1 MPTYTFEGIDAQ
13 GREVRSEVDAGTE
26 QEALTR
32 IRSMGVRPVRVSAK
46 SGGRGGAA
54 APASAKKRGGVLGS
68 IGGVSGKAVTQFTR
82 QFATLIDAGL
92 PIVRSLDIL
101 ANQQKVGPFRGIIE
115 AISDDVKG
123 GSSLSESMSKHPKA
137 YDRLYVNMVKAGEA
151 GGVLDTILT
160 RLAEFREKSE
170 ALRRK
175 IIGSMVYPTVVML
188 IATVI
193 LAFIMIFVIPKFKI
207 MFDEMQLKEGLPAL
221 TELLITIANTIKAYW
236 YLLPAIPFLFWVA
249 LKLVA
254 SNPSG
259 RYALDTMK
267 LNIPIFGQII
277 RKGAV
282 SRFCR
287 TLGTLLESGVSIL
300 DALNILRGA
309 IGNAVISN
317 AVGEVHAAIRE
328 GDNIATPLKRCK
340 AFDDLVVNMIDVGE
354 ETGELPKML
363 TKIADNYDSEV
374 DATVSGLTAL
384 LEPVMIIVMGSAVGF
399 IVISL
404 FLPMVSM
411 MKQLSE
417 QTGG

>member
-1 MPTYTFEGIDAQ
+1 MATFTFEGIDAQ
-13 GREVRSEVDAGTE
+13 GREVRSEVDAGSE

-46 SGGRGGAA
+46 SGRGVA
-54 APASAKKRGGVLGS
+54 APTAGKKRPAGFLAGFGG
-68 IGGVSGKAVTQFTR
+68 IPAKNITQFTR

-101 ANQQKVGPFRGIIE
+101 ANQQKVGPFRSAIE

-137 YDRLYVNMVKAGEA
+137 FDRLYVNMVKAGEA

-175 IIGSMVYPTVVML
+175 IIGSMVYPTAVMV
-188 IATVI
+188 IATII
-193 LAFIMIFVIPKFKI
+193 LSFIMIFVIPQFQT
-207 MFDEMQLKEGLPAL
+207 MFREMQLQEGLPPL
-221 TELLITIANTIKAYW
+221 TELLIAIANTIKTFW
-236 YLLPAIPFLFWVA
+236 YLIPGVPFLIWVA
-249 LKLVA
+249 FKLVA
-254 SNPSG
+254 ANPQG
-259 RYALDTMK
+259 RYALDTAK

-317 AVGEVHAAIRE
+317 AIGEVHAAIRE

-340 AFDDLVVNMIDVGE
+340 AFDDIVVNMIDVGE

-374 DATVSGLTAL
+374 DATVTGLTAL
-384 LEPVMIIVMGSAVGF
+384 LEPIMIIGMGLVVGF
-399 IVISL
+399 IVVSL

-417 QTGG
+417 QTS

>member
-46 SGGRGGAA
+46 SGRGGGGSPAA
-54 APASAKKRGGVLGS
+54 AKKRGGGLGS
-68 IGGVSGKAVTQFTR
+68 IGGVSGKAITQFTR

-137 YDRLYVNMVKAGEA
+137 FDRLYVNMVKAGEA

-175 IIGSMVYPTVVML
+175 IIGSMVYPSVVMI

-207 MFDEMQLKEGLPAL
+207 MFEEMQLKEGLPAL
-221 TELLITIANTIKAYW
+221 TEMLIKIANTIKAYW
-236 YLLPAIPFLFWVA
+236 YLLPIIPFLIWVA

-259 RYALDTMK
+259 RYALDTAK
-267 LNIPIFGQII
+267 LNVPIFGQII

-300 DALNILRGA
+300 DALTILRGA

-384 LEPVMIIVMGSAVGF
+384 LEPLMIIVMGSAVGF

>member
-1 MPTYTFEGIDAQ
+1 MATFTFEGIDAQ
-13 GREVRSEVDAGTE
+13 GREVRSEVDAGSE

-32 IRSMGVRPVRVSAK
+32 IRSMGVRPVKVSAK
-46 SGGRGGAA
+46 SGRGAA
-54 APASAKKRGGVLGS
+54 APT
-68 IGGVSGKAVTQFTR
+68 SGKKKATGFLANFGGIPGKLITQFTR

-101 ANQQKVGPFRGIIE
+101 ANQQKVGTFKSAIE

-123 GSSLSESMSKHPKA
+123 GSSLSEAMSKHPKA
-137 YDRLYVNMVKAGEA
+137 FDRLYVNMVKAGEA

-175 IIGSMVYPTVVML
+175 IIGSMVYPIAVMT

-193 LAFIMIFVIPKFKI
+193 LTFIMVWVIPGFEKMFKD
-207 MFDEMQLKEGLPAL
+207 MELKEGLPPL
-221 TELLITIANTIKAYW
+221 TELLVYIADVVTTYW
-236 YLLPAIPFLFWVA
+236 FLIPGVPFLFWVA
-249 LKLVA
+249 FKLVA
-254 SNPSG
+254 SNPQG
-259 RYALDTMK
+259 RYALDTAK
-267 LNIPIFGQII
+267 INIPIFGQII

-309 IGNAVISN
+309 IGNAVIAT

-328 GDNIATPLKRCK
+328 GDNISTPLKRCK
-340 AFDDLVVNMIDVGE
+340 AFDDIVVNMIDVGE

-363 TKIADNYDSEV
+363 TKIADNYDSEI

-384 LEPVMIIVMGSAVGF
+384 LEPVMIIVMGLVVGF
-399 IVISL
+399 IVVAL

-417 QTGG
+417 TT

>member
-26 QEALTR
+26 GEALTR
-32 IRSMGVRPVRVSAK
+32 IRSMGVRPIRVSAK
-46 SGGRGGAA
+46 SGR
-54 APASAKKRGGVLGS
+54 ASTAVPTAGKKRTRGLLGS
-68 IGGVSGKAVTQFTR
+68 IGGVSGKAITQFTR

-101 ANQQKVGPFRGIIE
+101 ANQQKPGPFRNTIE

-123 GSSLSESMSKHPKA
+123 GSSLSESMSKHPKV
-137 YDRLYVNMVKAGEA
+137 YDRLYVNMVRAGEA

-160 RLAEFREKSE
+160 RLAEFREKTE

-175 IIGSMVYPTVVML
+175 IIGSMVYPAAVMI
-188 IATVI
+188 IATII
-193 LAFIMIFVIPKFKI
+193 LSFIMIFVIPKFKE
-207 MFDEMQLKEGLPAL
+207 MFVEMDLKGGLPAL
-221 TELLITIANTIKAYW
+221 TELLIAIAEGVKKWWFFI
-236 YLLPAIPFLFWVA
+236 PGIPFIFWVA
-249 LKLVA
+249 LKLIA
-254 SNPSG
+254 SNPTG
-259 RYALDTMK
+259 RYALDTAK
-267 LNIPIFGQII
+267 LNIPIFGQLI

-363 TKIADNYDSEV
+363 SKIADNYDSEV
-374 DATVSGLTAL
+374 DATVNGLTSL
-384 LEPVMIIVMGSAVGF
+384 LEPLMIIVMGSVVGF
-399 IVISL
+399 IVIAL
-404 FLPMVSM
+404 FMPMISM

-417 QTGG
+417 ATE